1 MGKSARNGDLNMRK
15 LLLITALVALAA
27 PAHAADMALKVQPR
41 AVAVKVPC
49 TVFSCV
55 NKFYV
60 GGGMAGNGT
69 NANILGNGID
79 GSVFAGG
86 GIPFVDVGWMTWN
99 GTFMLGAEVG
109 AGYQINVA
117 GGTINGQSV
126 NEQGYMAYQEFQLGG
141 SLSGIINPGP
151 APVTSPTGLT
161 ADIMTPYI
169 SFGAEEHSFATGW
182 RTGAGI
188 KFVLPNSNLLL
199 DIGYR
204 YTNFGSVTTG
214 AANFQALNLV
224 YVKADLPLN

>member
-1 MGKSARNGDLNMRK
+1 MK
-15 LLLITALVALAA
+15 ALALGMLA
-27 PAHAADMALKVQPR
+27 AGLSLGSVANAADLAPLPVKAR
-41 AVAVKVPC
+41 VAVKVPC

-55 NKFYV
+55 NKFYI

-86 GIPFVDVGWMTWN
+86 GIPFADAGWMTWN

-117 GGTINGQSV
+117 GGTINGQAV

-151 APVTSPTGLT
+151 APVTAPTGLT

-204 YTNFGSVTTG
+204 YTNFGSTTVG

-224 YVKADLPLN
+224 YAKVDMPLN